1 MHKKDLIEQ
10 AARKAGKSQAEVK
23 ETLEAILETITET
36 VKKGERVTLTG
47 FGTFSRQKQAAR
59 MGRNPST
66 GKPLKIA
73 AKNKVKFK
81 AGAEL
86 SGQVN

>member
-10 AARKAGKSQAEVK
+10 VARKTGKSQAEVK
-23 ETLEAILETITET
+23 ETLEAILETITDT
-36 VKKGERVTLTG
+36 VKKGNRVTLTG
-47 FGTFSRQKQAAR
+47 FGTFTRQKQAAR
-59 MGRNPST
+59 MGRNPRT

-86 SGQVN
+86 SGQVK